1 MPTEHT
7 GWYVDVH
14 MENRLHV
21 ESYSELN
28 PLRVLDIVIEKWPGK
43 VRRIK
48 LEKKTRTVITPPAIT
63 PKAIVTEG
71 GRHINAITGETVG
84 VE

>member
-7 GWYVDVH
+7 GWYVDIH
-14 MENRLHV
+14 MDNRLHI
-21 ESYSELN
+21 ESYSELD
-28 PLRVLDIVIEKWPGK
+28 PLKVMDIVLEKWPGM
-43 VRRIK
+43 VRRLK
-48 LEKKTRTVITPPAIT
+48 LEKKTRTVIV

-71 GRHINAITGETVG
+71 GRHINALTGETVG

>member
-7 GWYVDVH
+7 GWYVEVH

-21 ESYSELN
+21 ESYSELD

-48 LEKKTRTVITPPAIT
+48 LDKKTRTIIVPR
-63 PKAIVTEG
+63 AIVTEN
-71 GRHINAITGETVG
+71 GRHINAVTGETVG
-84 VE
+84 TE